1 MSLEKDGSLPSTL
14 DILKISSSKALS
26 GGIPGA
32 LAMVIQ
38 VCTLMPLRTT
48 FNYQYRH
55 GGSSTVTT
63 FRVLYNEGGLRRFYR
78 GVAPA
83 LLMGPLCRFGDTAAN
98 VGVLSLLDSF
108 KSTEGFPIALKTM
121 AASTTAALWRINLTP
136 IDTLKTTLQVQGPKG
151 LSLLGEKIKMRGP
164 SILYHGALAS
174 ASATFVG
181 HFPWFFT
188 HNQLSSLISKPA
200 DDRFFLK
207 LSRNALIGFISS
219 MVSDTCSNSIRV
231 VKTTKQTHEQPIT
244 YPQAV
249 SMVICK
255 DGVTGLLFRGLRTKI
270 LANGVQ
276 VSCYQYI
283 SSHYI

>member
-188 HNQLSSLISKPA
+188 HNQ
-200 DDRFFLK
+200 
-207 LSRNALIGFISS
+207 NALIGFISS